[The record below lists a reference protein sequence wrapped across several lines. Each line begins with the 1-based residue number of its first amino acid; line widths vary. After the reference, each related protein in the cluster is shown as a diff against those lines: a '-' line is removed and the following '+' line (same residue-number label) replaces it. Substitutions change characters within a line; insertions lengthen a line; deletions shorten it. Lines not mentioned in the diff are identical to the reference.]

1 MKEIEALQSLAKLYS
16 SDRDKFE
23 SFNYNE
29 ADTRNEFID
38 KFLNYMGWD
47 VHNFQNLAY
56 HKREVI
62 LEQTN
67 TESMR
72 PDYSLRV
79 DGVTQI
85 YVEAKKP
92 SVDILTDKKS
102 IFQARR
108 YGYTDEHS
116 IVVITNYKNLS
127 IYNASV
133 PVNEEKDHAETALIA
148 SWRFDEY
155 EANYYNIKK
164 YIGKE
169 EILTEDW
176 KELVKYS
183 NPENLVPA
191 GEAFLKHLLE
201 WRKTLGENIVK
212 HFPDISQEDLNDVVQ
227 LLINRFLF
235 IRMCEDRGIESKYL
249 LQETISSASGNLGFL
264 FNKMDRRYNTGLFES
279 RNDEQK
285 IIDSLDFSVVNDL
298 VSRLYAPSSPF
309 SYAVLSADF
318 LGRVYEQSLT
328 EYLSIGAINSD
339 GIREVR
345 LATKK
350 DYIKRDVVTTPQS
363 LVDFIVSN
371 SVRQIDPNIEFP
383 KVWDFA
389 VGSGRFLLAVLREL
403 IGREIQKSINNN
415 AYENLNFL
423 GKNNYS
429 LKFDRKVE
437 IAEKCLY
444 GVDIDYNAIE
454 STRFA
459 LIISLL
465 EGETQ
470 NSLPRKNKI
479 LPNLNSNLVH
489 GNSIMTPSSHDLSTI
504 SFPSYALDLDENNLK
519 DFDLVVGNP
528 PYMGT
533 EEMRHLTGAEFKNAK
548 VEFVTPFKQWDKYFV
563 FIERAINQLVDG
575 GIFGFVVPNK
585 WITNASGAKL
595 RKFII
600 NNSHLNLMANFTHYP
615 VFEDKSIYVCGLIG
629 KKGVSEQKTFEYF
642 EPKDIE
648 FSYLSSHLRT
658 QLLIDEWIPRD
669 KPEEPWVLP
678 DSKEQAETIRAIRRR
693 SLPLGDLLDV
703 RNGLQTSANDVFI
716 ISSWRKVGDK
726 VQFKAKIRGEENAKD
741 YLIEDSLLVPYL
753 DDSRRVSSYYEL
765 EPDALI
771 LFPYEM
777 LDGRMQIVPEEKME
791 HVYPLTYKYLLD
803 AKARL
808 LKRDK
813 GAQKQMEYS
822 KAFYAFGRGQAFGYA
837 TMKPK
842 IIYSTNQKGD
852 KYCIDLKG
860 CAYQSGG
867 TAGEVALYPKNNG
880 VNLDFVLGLLDQPE
894 IEMYIRKRGS
904 SFRGGYYSRGADVI
918 SSVPVPDVDFDN
930 VEELN
935 FYNSVVDMVKQLR
948 IEYKNRDEASR
959 REESKYDARIMQIKK
974 RMSAAFHV
982 WWNLDK

>member
-1 MKEIEALQSLAKLYS
+1 MKEIEALHSLAKLYS

-56 HKREVI
+56 HKREVV

-116 IVVITNYKNLS
+116 IVVVTNYKNLS

-148 SWRFDEY
+148 SWSFDEY
-155 EANYYNIKK
+155 GANYYYIKK

-169 EILTEDW
+169 EVLTEDW
-176 KELVKYS
+176 KELVNYN

-201 WRKTLGENIVK
+201 WRKTLGENIIK
-212 HFPDISQEDLNDVVQ
+212 HFPDISQEGLNDVVQ

-235 IRMCEDRGIESKYL
+235 IRMCEDRGLESKYL
-249 LQETISSASGNLGFL
+249 LQETISSESGNLGLL
-264 FNKMDRRYNTGLFES
+264 FNKMDRRYNTGLFKS
-279 RNDEQK
+279 RNYEQK

-298 VSRLYAPSSPF
+298 VSRLYTPSSPF

-339 GIREVR
+339 GLREVR
-345 LATKK
+345 LATKN
-350 DYIKRDVVTTPQS
+350 DYIKRDVVTTPQP

-371 SVRQIDPNIEFP
+371 SVQQIDSSIEFP

-403 IGREIQKSINNN
+403 IGREIQKSINEN
-415 AYENLNFL
+415 ASENLNSL

-429 LKFDRKVE
+429 LKFERKVE

-479 LPNLNSNLVH
+479 LPNLNDNIVR
-489 GNSIMTPSSHDLSTI
+489 GNSIMTPSDDDLSTI
-504 SFPSYALDLDENNLK
+504 SSPNYALNLDEINFK

-528 PYMGT
+528 PYMYT
-533 EEMRHLTGAEFKNAK
+533 KEMLGQTKAEFENAK
-548 VEFVTPFKQWDKYFV
+548 VEFVTSFRQWDKYFV
-563 FIERAINQLVDG
+563 FIERGINQLVDG

-585 WITNASGAKL
+585 WITNVSGAKL

-600 NNSHLNLMANFTHYP
+600 NNSHLNLIANFTHYP
-615 VFEDKSIYVCGLIG
+615 VFEDKSIYICGLIG
-629 KKGVSEQKTFEYF
+629 KKGAVEQKTFEYF

-648 FSYLSSHLRT
+648 FSYLSSHPRT
-658 QLLIDEWIPRD
+658 KLVIDEWIPRD

-678 DSKEQAETIRAIRRR
+678 DSKEQAETIRAILRR

-716 ISSWRKVGDK
+716 ISSWKKVGDK
-726 VQFKAKIRGEENAKD
+726 IQFKAKFEGEENAKD

-753 DDSRRVSSYYEL
+753 KDSDRVFSYYEL
-765 EPDALI
+765 ESDALI

-777 LDGRMQIVPEEKME
+777 LDGKMQIIPEEKME

-803 AKARL
+803 AKERL
-808 LKRDK
+808 LKRDMK
-813 GAQKQMEYS
+813 YS
-822 KAFYAFGRGQAFGYA
+822 KAFYAFGRGQAFEYA

-842 IIYSTNQKGD
+842 IIYSVNQTGD

-904 SFRGGYYSRGADVI
+904 SFKRGFYARGSYVI

-930 VEELN
+930 LEELN
-935 FYNSVVDMVKQLR
+935 FYNSIVKMVKQLR
-948 IEYKNRDEASR
+948 VEYKNRDEASK
-959 REESKYDARIMQIKK
+959 REEATYEARIRQIKK
-974 RMSAAFHV
+974 RMSTAFHA